1 MNGYGA
7 NQYKNMS
14 IKTANRGQILIM
26 LYEAA
31 IQNLK
36 KACVAMDKKDQAKK
50 GLFIGKA
57 HDIINELSN
66 TLDFEVGGDIA
77 RNLERLYNFMTER
90 LVKGNVENNKEYL
103 VTVQNLLETLL
114 TGWRG
119 AIDQVNQANAE
130 QAQQKPG
137 EEGNPSDTAGTEVKK

>member
-7 NQYKNMS
+7 NQYKNMA

-36 KACVAMDKKDQAKK
+36 KACVAIDKKDHSKK

-66 TLDFEVGGDIA
+66 TLDFEVGGEIA

-90 LVKGNVENNKEYL
+90 LVKGNLENSKDHL

-119 AIDQVNQANAE
+119 AIDQVNQ
-130 QAQQKPG
+130 
-137 EEGNPSDTAGTEVKK
+137 GNSGQTQSSSQEVQSSGSATS